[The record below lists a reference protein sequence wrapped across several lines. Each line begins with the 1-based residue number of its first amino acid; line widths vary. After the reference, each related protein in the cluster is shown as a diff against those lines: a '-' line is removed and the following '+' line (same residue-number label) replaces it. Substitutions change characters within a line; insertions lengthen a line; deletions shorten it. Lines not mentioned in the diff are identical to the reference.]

1 MSLSL
6 CGDFQSL
13 AHQVTLIVHE
23 KNPKFNYAMNL
34 KSKIWIKKSMNTSA
48 IFYDTVLTASQKPAD
63 KTKKSTIQKWCWYFD
78 VQKWKYSDFY
88 AAFHNNSCNYFLKH
102 YLLKLKGMKGD
113 RRIIKNVKCL
123 TIHLLGT
130 KTLYTT
136 SAFDSF
142 PT

>member
-1 MSLSL
+1 MSKMSLSL

-78 VQKWKYSDFY
+78 APKHGLWMPRLEI
-88 AAFHNNSCNYFLKH
+88 AFAENSLPLPNF
-102 YLLKLKGMKGD
+102 
-113 RRIIKNVKCL
+113 
-123 TIHLLGT
+123 
-130 KTLYTT
+130 
-136 SAFDSF
+136 
-142 PT
+142 